1 MLEGSGNITQEVPS
15 LQSSGTIQPAA
26 GLTGT
31 LTGTLTT
38 GDPAAG
44 LPGGSPQLTELV
56 ADVPVDGATPP
67 AEIARRPNGTFAPGQ
82 SGCPGARK
90 GSGRNNFLKRLDQL
104 LNETENAALLDEAIN
119 NEIRT
124 DPGKFIR
131 DIILPLLPKT
141 IVNKIKQ
148 EEKRAIRISFSCDDI
163 PVGDARGD
171 YARRMLTT
179 ASNGN
184 GHGGNGHTTP
194 SNGTNGTNGHALPGG
209 SPHIADTTHA
219 DEDPD

>member
-1 MLEGSGNITQEVPS
+1 MLEGSGNSTQEVPS
-15 LQSSGTIQPAA
+15 HQSSGTTQPAA
-26 GLTGT
+26 GPT
-31 LTGTLTT
+31 
-38 GDPAAG
+38 AAG

-104 LNETENAALLDEAIN
+104 LNEPDNAALLDEAIN

-163 PVGDARGD
+163 PQGDPRAGFARQ
-171 YARRMLTT
+171 MLTVG
-179 ASNGN
+179 SN
-184 GHGGNGHTTP
+184 GHGGNGH
-194 SNGTNGTNGHALPGG
+194 TNGTNGHALPGG
-209 SPHIADTTHA
+209 SPHIATHTPDTTHA